1 MKGQSLHIK
10 CTMEGLSL
18 HLSLHLTSSLL
29 IKIHEMK
36 LCDGSTVAFKPM
48 KTLMVLIL
56 ILCEGPC
63 VQGMYIGGGL
73 IRAGATAIWREK
85 EVF

>member
-1 MKGQSLHIK
+1 
-10 CTMEGLSL
+10 MEG
-18 HLSLHLTSSLL
+18 LSLHLTSSLL

-63 VQGMYIGGGL
+63 VQGMYIGGGAYQSRSYSYL
-73 IRAGATAIWREK
+73 ARKGGVPKVALDRGEQAK
-85 EVF
+85 GH